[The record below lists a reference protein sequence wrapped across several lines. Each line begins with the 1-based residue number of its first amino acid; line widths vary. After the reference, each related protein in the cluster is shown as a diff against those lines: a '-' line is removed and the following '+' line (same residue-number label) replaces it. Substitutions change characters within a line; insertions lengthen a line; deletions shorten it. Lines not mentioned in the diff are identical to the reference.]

1 MTRLSGIDKDAVMR
15 AYARWAPVY
24 DATFGFIA
32 DYGRRHAVDLI
43 NKRHGRVLEVGVGTG
58 MSLPR
63 YKNHLKVTGIDLC
76 PQMLDK
82 ARLRVGKRKLDNI
95 EQILEMDAGAL
106 QFEDNSFDT
115 VVAMYVMTVV
125 PEPEKVLAELERVCT
140 PGGEVIL
147 VNHFSQDHGPR
158 AWIEKAMS
166 PFAAA
171 LGWRPEFP
179 IERLLGRK
187 NLRLIRQVSL
197 RPLGLFTM
205 LRFAKEVTPMAESPY
220 RHTDTS
226 SAIAAASINEV
237 QASDLHL

>member
-1 MTRLSGIDKDAVMR
+1 MTKISGIDKAAVMR
-15 AYARWAPVY
+15 AYARWAPIY
-24 DATFGFIA
+24 DATFGMIA

-63 YKNHLKVTGIDLC
+63 YKRHLKVTGIDLC

-82 ARLRVGKRKLDNI
+82 ARTRVDKHKLDHV
-95 EQILEMDAGAL
+95 EEILEMDAGAL
-106 QFEDNSFDT
+106 EFEDNSFDT

-125 PEPEKVLAELERVCT
+125 PEPEKVLEELERVCV

-158 AWIEKAMS
+158 AWMEKALS

-171 LGWRPEFP
+171 IGWRPEFP
-179 IERLLGRK
+179 LKRLMGRK
-187 NLRLIRQVSL
+187 NLRLIRRVAL

-205 LRFAKEVTPMAESPY
+205 LRFAKEVTPTTETAY
-220 RHTDTS
+220 RHNDAS
-226 SAIAAASINEV
+226 SAIAAASV
-237 QASDLHL
+237 AKAQTSDLHL